1 MNNATQ
7 YAKALHTI
15 VNNAKPSRSD
25 LLPNLRT
32 LLKRRGH
39 LQLLPRIY
47 SEYKK
52 LELAKHRAQMHTLV
66 TTEQEN
72 TRILLELYRKLVS

>member
-7 YAKALHTI
+7 YAKALHT
-15 VNNAKPSRSD
+15 VVTDAKFSRSD
-25 LLPNLRT
+25 LLPNLRAF
-32 LLKRRGH
+32 LERRGY

-47 SEYKK
+47 TEYKK
-52 LELAKHRAQMHTLV
+52 LELAKNRAQKHTLV
-66 TTEQEN
+66 TTEREN